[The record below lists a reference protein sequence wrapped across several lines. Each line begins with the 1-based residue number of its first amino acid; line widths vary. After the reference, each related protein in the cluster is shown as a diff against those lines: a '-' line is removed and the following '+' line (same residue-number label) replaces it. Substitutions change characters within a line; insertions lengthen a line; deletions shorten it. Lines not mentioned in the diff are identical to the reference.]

1 MGQRSSDLSLKPGC
15 SESLLKCCL
24 VPLCILLP
32 GKHFTFLLPIRSTR
46 GPQPGIAVD
55 DPEKSIED
63 KPEFA
68 LESDPW
74 HQLRQVLAGVLAL
87 VAGLYDAW
95 IMGSARGFDISF
107 DTVLVLTGLYL
118 ISGASSLMSLT
129 KSRPSSGVPQ
139 K

>member
-1 MGQRSSDLSLKPGC
+1 MGPNGDNQSSKDGDSAVPRKCSLVLQSIPSPGTHFV
-15 SESLLKCCL
+15 SL
-24 VPLCILLP
+24 PPTPDIP
-32 GKHFTFLLPIRSTR
+32 GLQPST
-46 GPQPGIAVD
+46 AVD
-55 DPEKSIED
+55 DPEKPSED

-87 VAGLYDAW
+87 IAGLYDAW

-129 KSRPSSGVPQ
+129 KSRPSAGP